1 MPRPYVLSHAR
12 EWFSVIFPGRD
23 SQSSISSPCQGL
35 DHVLVSVIAF
45 SLICVGE
52 IGLEPTTS
60 AMSKQC
66 SNQLS
71 YPPEGLSL

>member
-1 MPRPYVLSHAR
+1 
-12 EWFSVIFPGRD
+12 
-23 SQSSISSPCQGL
+23 
-35 DHVLVSVIAF
+35 
-45 SLICVGE
+45 VGG

-71 YPPEGLSL
+71 YPPEEPTDIITRVDGFGNTDFATRNLLLHLVHHQSDVIGERTPFAEDAHCLLNALD

>member
-1 MPRPYVLSHAR
+1 MVWVLYAGLKACQAYVKKKRPGKEMKKAPISGLLS
-12 EWFSVIFPGRD
+12 
-23 SQSSISSPCQGL
+23 
-35 DHVLVSVIAF
+35 
-45 SLICVGE
+45 VGG

-71 YPPEGLSL
+71 YPPGSEGIL